1 MWQNPAM
8 RTPRIFVGFAAI
20 VAVSGMLNNP
30 RPAWAQSP
38 AHAAEAAQIMK
49 ADADF
54 AQSVAAKDR
63 TRFLSFLAD
72 VTTFNGGSPSEVRG
86 PDAVMKEWNDFFTA
100 DGPTLSWTPTKGE
113 VVGAGDLG
121 YTTGRS
127 LLRGKTPD
135 GKMVERRGEYL
146 TVWRKQKDGSWKV
159 IFDTGSTLPAVP

>member
-1 MWQNPAM
+1 M
-8 RTPRIFVGFAAI
+8 RTPRIVVGFAAI
-20 VAVSGMLNNP
+20 AAVSGMLSHA

-63 TRFLSFLAD
+63 TRFMSFLAD
-72 VTTFNGGSPSEVRG
+72 VTTFNGGSPSELRG

-135 GKMVERRGEYL
+135 GKMVERRGYYL

>member
-1 MWQNPAM
+1 MWQNSGM
-8 RTPRIFVGFAAI
+8 RTPRIPVVFAAMVM
-20 VAVSGMLNNP
+20 VAGLLDAA
-30 RPAWAQSP
+30 RPAWGQSSD
-38 AHAAEAAQIMK
+38 HAAEAARIMK

-72 VTTFNGGSPSEVRG
+72 VTTFNGGSASELRG
-86 PDAVMKEWNDFFTA
+86 RDAVMKEWNDFFTA
-100 DGPTLSWTPTKGE
+100 DGPTLSWAPAKGE

-127 LLRGKTPD
+127 LLRGKNAD
-135 GKMVERRGEYL
+135 GKPVERRGEYL
-146 TVWRKQKDGSWKV
+146 TVWRKQQDGSWKV